1 MFRRFIDK
9 FSSTLYVQIWE
20 NRIRV
25 VDIKTNVVFD
35 EKPQLQ
41 VEQGKNGAQIVTAF
55 GNKAYVNPLNPF
67 SHPRALLNDFFVAER
82 LLKEII
88 NKLGDNKRL
97 APAPRLIIHPMEK
110 TEGGLTMIEIRAFRE
125 MALGAG
131 ARDVVIH
138 QGHEP
143 LVNSAICFQEL
154 AKQEQE
160 LAIASIN

>member
-1 MFRRFIDK
+1 MIRRLIDK
-9 FSSTLYVQIWE
+9 LSPTLYVQIWE

-25 VDIKTNVVFD
+25 VDIETNGVFD
-35 EKPQLQ
+35 EQPHLQ
-41 VEQGKNGAQIVTAF
+41 VESSKNGAKIVTAF

-88 NKLGDNKRL
+88 NQLAGKKLL
-97 APAPRLIIHPMEK
+97 SPAPIIIIHPMEK

-125 MALGAG
+125 MAIGAG

-138 QGHEP
+138 QGQES
-143 LVNSAICFQEL
+143 LINTEINFKEL
-154 AKQEQE
+154 AK
-160 LAIASIN
+160 